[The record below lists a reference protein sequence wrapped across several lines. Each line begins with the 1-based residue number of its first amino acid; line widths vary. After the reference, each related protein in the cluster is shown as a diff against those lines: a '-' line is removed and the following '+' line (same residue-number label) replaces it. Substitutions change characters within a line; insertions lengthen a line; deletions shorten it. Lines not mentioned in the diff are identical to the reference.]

1 MAITAAQVN
10 DLRQRTGAGMMDCKR
25 ALEEA
30 NGDIQKAIEIL
41 RKKGASVAAKRAEK
55 SANEGLVVTKVSDD
69 KKTATILEI
78 NCETD
83 FVAKSEDFVNLAK
96 FVIDAVHKSKPKN
109 VEELMKNSDVQ
120 DKLND
125 VLGKV
130 GEKIEISRFDIMD
143 VTNGLLVDYIH
154 MGSKLGVLIK
164 FEDVVSG
171 TDELFAIG
179 KDMAMQVAAMNP
191 ISVKREDVPKTVVDK
206 EIEIYKELAKKEGK
220 PEQMLEKIAMGRLN
234 KFYQENVLLE
244 QAFIKDNSK
253 TVGDL
258 LKNLIR
264 STGLPQR
271 LPGLIASISAMRRN
285 NFGSQG
291 LKNIKT
297 FFYI

>member
-30 NGDIQKAIEIL
+30 NGDVQKAIEIL

-55 SANEGLVVTKVSDD
+55 SANEGLIVTKVSDD
-69 KKTATILEI
+69 KKSGTILEI

-83 FVAKSEDFVNLAK
+83 FVAKSEDFIKLADY
-96 FVIDAVHKSKPKN
+96 IINAVHKNKPKN
-109 VEELMKNSDVQ
+109 VEELLSKNLDVQ
-120 DKLND
+120 NKLND

-130 GEKIEISRFDIMD
+130 GEKIEISRFDIFEAN
-143 VTNGLLVDYIH
+143 NGMLVDYIH

-164 FEDVVSG
+164 FDDVNDGS
-171 TDELFAIG
+171 DELSVIG

-191 ISVKREDVPKTVVDK
+191 ISIKREDVPKEIVDK

-244 QAFIKDNSK
+244 QAYIKDNAK

-258 LKNLIR
+258 LKEFNSKNGS
-264 STGLPQR
+264 STKVAKFDRFHLGDE
-271 LPGLIASISAMRRN
+271 
-285 NFGSQG
+285 
-291 LKNIKT
+291 KK
-297 FFYI
+297 

>member
-69 KKTATILEI
+69 KKSATILEI

-96 FVIDAVHKSKPKN
+96 YVIDAAHKNKPKN
-109 VEELMKNSDVQ
+109 VEELLKNSDVQ

-130 GEKIEISRFDIMD
+130 GEKIEISRFDIMEAND
-143 VTNGLLVDYIH
+143 GLLVDYIH

-164 FEDVVSG
+164 FEDVKAGS
-171 TDELFAIG
+171 DELYSIG

-191 ISVKREDVPKTVVDK
+191 ISVKREDVPKATVDK

-253 TVGDL
+253 TVSDL
-258 LKNLIR
+258 LKEFNTKHSSNAKVARFDRFHL
-264 STGLPQR
+264 GDE
-271 LPGLIASISAMRRN
+271 
-285 NFGSQG
+285 
-291 LKNIKT
+291 KK
-297 FFYI
+297 

>member
-1 MAITAAQVN
+1 MAITAGQVN

-55 SANEGLVVTKVSDD
+55 SANEGLVITKLSDD
-69 KKTATILEI
+69 KKSATILEL

-83 FVAKSEDFVNLAK
+83 FVAKSEDFVNLAN
-96 FVIDAVHKSKPKN
+96 FVVDEVYKGKPKN
-109 VEELMKNSDVQ
+109 VEELMKNSAVQ
-120 DKLND
+120 DKLNE

-130 GEKIEISRFDIMD
+130 GEKIEISRFDIVEAKD
-143 VTNGLLVDYIH
+143 GLLVDYIH

-164 FEDVVSG
+164 FDDVKAG
-171 TDELFAIG
+171 NDELYNIG

-191 ISVKREDVPKTVVDK
+191 ISVKREDVPKETVDK

-258 LKNLIR
+258 LKEFNTKHGS
-264 STGLPQR
+264 STKVAKFDRFHLGDE
-271 LPGLIASISAMRRN
+271 
-285 NFGSQG
+285 
-291 LKNIKT
+291 KK
-297 FFYI
+297 

>member
-96 FVIDAVHKSKPKN
+96 FVIDAVHKNKPKN

-191 ISVKREDVPKTVVDK
+191 ISVKREDVPKAVVDK

-258 LKNLIR
+258 LKEFN
-264 STGLPQR
+264 SKHG
-271 LPGLIASISAMRRN
+271 SSAKVARFDR
-285 NFGSQG
+285 FHLGDE
-291 LKNIKT
+291 KK
-297 FFYI
+297 

>member
-41 RKKGASVAAKRAEK
+41 RKKGASVASKRAEK
-55 SANEGLVVTKVSDD
+55 SANEGLVVTKLSDD
-69 KKTATILEI
+69 KKSGTILEI

-96 FVIDAVHKSKPKN
+96 FVIDAAHKSKPKN
-109 VEELMKNSDVQ
+109 VEELLKNSEVQ

-130 GEKIEISRFDIMD
+130 GEKIEISRFDIMEAND
-143 VTNGLLVDYIH
+143 GLLVDYIH

-164 FEDVVSG
+164 FEDVKAG
-171 TDELFAIG
+171 NDELFSIG

-191 ISVKREDVPKTVVDK
+191 ISVKREDVPKTTVDK

-234 KFYQENVLLE
+234 KFFQENVLLE

-253 TVGDL
+253 TVSDL
-258 LKNLIR
+258 LKEFNTKHSSNAKVARFDRFHL
-264 STGLPQR
+264 GDE
-271 LPGLIASISAMRRN
+271 
-285 NFGSQG
+285 
-291 LKNIKT
+291 KK
-297 FFYI
+297 

>member
-55 SANEGLVVTKVSDD
+55 SANEGLIVTKISDD
-69 KKTATILEI
+69 KKTASILEI

-83 FVAKSEDFVNLAK
+83 FVAKSEDFISLAN
-96 FVIDAVHKSKPKN
+96 FVMEEVHKSKPKN
-109 VEELMKNSDVQ
+109 VEELIKNNQDVQ
-120 DKLND
+120 NKLND

-130 GEKIEISRFDIMD
+130 GEKIEISRFDILE
-143 VTNGLLVDYIH
+143 TPNGLLVDYIH
-154 MGSKLGVLIK
+154 PGSKLGVLVK
-164 FEDVVSG
+164 FDDVKDGS
-171 TDELFAIG
+171 DELSNLG

-191 ISVKREDVPKTVVDK
+191 ISIKREDVPKDVVDK
-206 EIEIYKELAKKEGK
+206 EMEIYKELAKKEGK
-220 PEQMLEKIAMGRLN
+220 PEQILEKIAQGRLN

-258 LKNLIR
+258 LKEFN
-264 STGLPQR
+264 SKH
-271 LPGLIASISAMRRN
+271 
-285 NFGSQG
+285 GSNTKVSRFDRFHLG
-291 LKNIKT
+291 DEKK
-297 FFYI
+297 

>member
-25 ALEEA
+25 VLEEA

-55 SANEGLVVTKVSDD
+55 TANEGLVVTKVSDD
-69 KKTATILEI
+69 KKSATILEI

-96 FVIDAVHKSKPKN
+96 FVIDAVHKNKPKN
-109 VEELMKNSDVQ
+109 VEDLLKNSDVQ
-120 DKLND
+120 DKLNE

-130 GEKIEISRFDIMD
+130 GEKIEISRFDIMEAKD
-143 VTNGLLVDYIH
+143 GLLVDYIH

-164 FEDVVSG
+164 FEDVKAG
-171 TDELFAIG
+171 NDELYLIG

-191 ISVKREDVPKTVVDK
+191 ISVKREDVPKATVEK

-220 PEQMLEKIAMGRLN
+220 PEQMLEKIAQGRLN

-253 TVGDL
+253 TVSDL
-258 LKNLIR
+258 LKEFNAKHSSNTKVARFDRFHL
-264 STGLPQR
+264 GDE
-271 LPGLIASISAMRRN
+271 
-285 NFGSQG
+285 
-291 LKNIKT
+291 KK
-297 FFYI
+297 